1 MAEKINIETLG
12 VEKKIDFSEMY
23 RNCLVDVSVDLPP
36 PPVALSIGTYNY
48 KGNNFFIPFGTYGN
62 FSCLVGA
69 SKSMKT
75 FLKSALLAGYIGGG
89 SQNYFPDL
97 RGHDNTDKLII
108 DVDTEQS
115 LWHTQRV
122 ARRVCDMVGA
132 NHDLYKP
139 FSTREYDAKIRFQFI
154 EWIMMESDM
163 RNDIGLITIDGSADI
178 MDSVNDLDEANK
190 ITQGMMK
197 WTTKTNCHLSTVLH
211 RNHNSDKPT
220 GHLGSSIM
228 KKAETV
234 AFVTKEPDVTPVAVK
249 VTADYTR
256 NRPFDDFTFTVNQDS
271 LPHVID
277 EHDTF
282 M

>member
-1 MAEKINIETLG
+1 MLRKIDLDIAEKES
-12 VEKKIDFSEMY
+12 KIDFSQMC
-23 RNCLVDVSVDLPP
+23 RSCFVDVSLELPP
-36 PPVALSIGTYNY
+36 QPIALSIGKYSY
-48 KGNNFFIPFGTYGN
+48 KGNTYPVPFGTYGN

-75 FLKSALLAGYIGGG
+75 FLKSALIASYIGGN
-89 SQNYFPDL
+89 SNNYFPDM
-97 RGHDNTDKLII
+97 RGHNQEGKFII

-132 NHDLYKP
+132 NPDNFKP
-139 FSTREYDAKIRFQFI
+139 FTTREYDAKTRFQFI
-154 EWIMMESDM
+154 EWIMMESHFKD
-163 RNDIGLITIDGSADI
+163 NIGLITVDGAADI

-197 WTTKTNCHLSTVLH
+197 WTTVTKAHLCTILH
-211 RNHNSDKPT
+211 RNHGSDKPT

-234 AFVTKEPDVTPVAVK
+234 AFVTRDENLTKVTP
-249 VTADYTR
+249 DYCR
-256 NRPFDDFTFTVNQDS
+256 NYPFEEFYFTLDENH
-271 LPHVID
+271 LPTINSS
-277 EHDTF
+277 F
-282 M
+282 I